1 MPLSAMGSPSSR
13 PVVVADHFT
22 GPGRL
27 VRAVGSTT
35 LLLATGEALEVR
47 GELEQVSKELENA
60 ARSSAGTL
68 AWLEDAADG
77 ERFGVNPSH
86 VVWVRRGRD

>member
-1 MPLSAMGSPSSR
+1 
-13 PVVVADHFT
+13 VAT
-22 GPGRL
+22 
-27 VRAVGSTT
+27 TT
-35 LLLATGEALEVR
+35 LLLTTGEALEID
-47 GELEQVSKELENA
+47 GELEQVSKALENA

-68 AWLEDAADG
+68 AWLVEAPEG